1 MQDLGIGSSSTH
13 GSCSPAKFDSGQGSE
28 GSSGDQGEL
37 GHGQGLSSPGR
48 VSSSSSQISSDL
60 QMSASRSDLQMSGL
74 QRSGLPP
81 PASKDNCSSLLDTS
95 DESSLDSLELDQVRY
110 ILKPKLHKYSHVN
123 NNNNNNSSAVNNKNK
138 NASKGG
144 SVGTKCH
151 ITITNNDHST
161 AAAPPQPPQPPPPP
175 ATTTTTTAA
184 TAGDESSNSSTR
196 PVLMIDPRCQEIVS
210 GHVTMVTVEGG
221 AVAGQIERL
230 QAEVTRLK
238 VEKLELLR
246 QNVSA
251 QVEKIFHDLKNISL
265 IKIYLCLLNIKN
277 IFLKLKKYLEIM
289 INIFSAR

>member
-123 NNNNNNSSAVNNKNK
+123 NNNNNNNSSSVNNKNK

-175 ATTTTTTAA
+175 ATTTTTAAA
-184 TAGDESSNSSTR
+184 TAGDESGGGSTR

-251 QVEKIFHDLKNISL
+251 QVAKIFHDLKNISL
-265 IKIYLCLLNIKN
+265 IKKYFC
-277 IFLKLKKYLEIM
+277 IF
-289 INIFSAR
+289 

>member
-37 GHGQGLSSPGR
+37 GHGQGLSSPAR
-48 VSSSSSQISSDL
+48 SSSSSSSQISSDL
-60 QMSASRSDLQMSGL
+60 QMSATSRSGL

-81 PASKDNCSSLLDTS
+81 PASKDSCSLLDTS

-123 NNNNNNSSAVNNKNK
+123 TNNNNSSAVNNKNK
-138 NASKGG
+138 SKA
-144 SVGTKCH
+144 VGTKCH
-151 ITITNNDHST
+151 ITITNNEHST

-175 ATTTTTTAA
+175 ATTTTATAA
-184 TAGDESSNSSTR
+184 TAGDESSSSSGTR

-251 QVEKIFHDLKNISL
+251 QVEKNIS
-265 IKIYLCLLNIKN
+265 
-277 IFLKLKKYLEIM
+277 
-289 INIFSAR
+289 

>member
-37 GHGQGLSSPGR
+37 GHGQGLSSPAR
-48 VSSSSSQISSDL
+48 SSSSSSSQISSDL
-60 QMSASRSDLQMSGL
+60 QMSATSRSGL

-81 PASKDNCSSLLDTS
+81 PASKDSCSLLDTS

-123 NNNNNNSSAVNNKNK
+123 TTNNNSSAVNNKNK
-138 NASKGG
+138 SKA
-144 SVGTKCH
+144 VGTKCH
-151 ITITNNDHST
+151 ITITNNEHST
-161 AAAPPQPPQPPPPP
+161 AAAPPQPPPPP
-175 ATTTTTTAA
+175 ATTTAATAA
-184 TAGDESSNSSTR
+184 TAGDESSSSSSSGTR

-251 QVEKIFHDLKNISL
+251 QVEKNIS
-265 IKIYLCLLNIKN
+265 
-277 IFLKLKKYLEIM
+277 
-289 INIFSAR
+289 

>member
-37 GHGQGLSSPGR
+37 GHGQGLSSPAR
-48 VSSSSSQISSDL
+48 SSSSSSSQISSDL
-60 QMSASRSDLQMSGL
+60 QMSATSRSGL

-81 PASKDNCSSLLDTS
+81 PASKDSCSLLDTS

-123 NNNNNNSSAVNNKNK
+123 TNNNNNSAVNNKNK
-138 NASKGG
+138 SKA
-144 SVGTKCH
+144 VGTKCH

-161 AAAPPQPPQPPPPP
+161 AAAPLQPPQPPPPP
-175 ATTTTTTAA
+175 ATTPATA
-184 TAGDESSNSSTR
+184 AGDESSSSSSTR

-251 QVEKIFHDLKNISL
+251 QVEKNVS
-265 IKIYLCLLNIKN
+265 
-277 IFLKLKKYLEIM
+277 
-289 INIFSAR
+289 

>member
-48 VSSSSSQISSDL
+48 VSSSSSQIS
-60 QMSASRSDLQMSGL
+60 SDLQMSGL

-123 NNNNNNSSAVNNKNK
+123 NNNNNNNNNSSTVNNKNK
-138 NASKGG
+138 SKA
-144 SVGTKCH
+144 VGTKCH

-161 AAAPPQPPQPPPPP
+161 AAAQPQPPQPPPTP
-175 ATTTTTTAA
+175 ANTTTTTAA
-184 TAGDESSNSSTR
+184 TAGDESSGSTR

-251 QVEKIFHDLKNISL
+251 QVVKIFHDLKNISL
-265 IKIYLCLLNIKN
+265 SKTY
-277 IFLKLKKYLEIM
+277 
-289 INIFSAR
+289 